1 MASKDSN
8 THIHGFAGKRRYV
21 IYLRLESGL
30 MPLNW
35 QVKEIQIEYSHDKF
49 CSPNIGAVINYM

>member
-8 THIHGFAGKRRYV
+8 THIHGFAGKWRYV

-35 QVKEIQIEYSHDKF
+35 QVKEISKLNTPMISFAVQI
-49 CSPNIGAVINYM
+49 